1 MRHGDEN
8 YQNDPQEPVDQ
19 LNYSWNIIHSF
30 NFMQVIN
37 LINEVR
43 ECQNVHERSQ
53 RNKLIS
59 LNQIKIL
66 IFHLLHQLLHTLV
79 VLVTFF
85 SAPCKARNILLQS
98 YKLVVKICHVIR
110 CIIAWGW
117 RYHLLFI
124 LSLPKW
130 RILSFLNTT
139 IILLFWI
146 FFYLLILLISLK
158 IVVHLSFFWLIP
170 CRLFTI

>member
-19 LNYSWNIIHSF
+19 LNYSRNIIHSF

-43 ECQNVHERSQ
+43 ECQNVHEGSQ

-85 SAPCKARNILLQS
+85 SAPCKARNKLLQS
-98 YKLVVKICHVIR
+98 YKLVVEICQVI
-110 CIIAWGW
+110 
-117 RYHLLFI
+117 L
-124 LSLPKW
+124 
-130 RILSFLNTT
+130 
-139 IILLFWI
+139 
-146 FFYLLILLISLK
+146 
-158 IVVHLSFFWLIP
+158 
-170 CRLFTI
+170 